1 VEHLEKGIGKN
12 HSFVTKQSW
21 RFAIKLSNII
31 DNLSPARPEYETA
44 DMTAMGDN
52 GKQGQRKAAMA
63 VLAHSDAAGIAA
75 CLDAI
80 AVPAYE
86 NLREPENGL
95 VMVRGRIGGDGA
107 PFNLGEATV
116 SRAAVRLAT
125 GEVGFGYT
133 LGRDAE
139 KARMVALCDALVQSK
154 EFSDAVEANVLAPL
168 RAALSSRR
176 NQKAA
181 ETAATRVD
189 FYTLVRGEG

>member
-1 VEHLEKGIGKN
+1 MIATGE
-12 HSFVTKQSW
+12 
-21 RFAIKLSNII
+21 
-31 DNLSPARPEYETA
+31 
-44 DMTAMGDN
+44 N
-52 GKQGQRKAAMA
+52 GKQARRQAAMA
-63 VLAHSDAAGIAA
+63 VLAHSDAADIAGR
-75 CLDAI
+75 LDAI

-133 LGRDAE
+133 LGRDRE
-139 KARMVALCDALVQSK
+139 KVRLIALCDALVQSN
-154 EFSDAVEANVLAPL
+154 EFADAVEAGVLAPL
-168 RAALSSRR
+168 RVAMVSRQNR
-176 NQKAA
+176 KAA

-189 FYTLVRGEG
+189 FYTLVRGE

>member
-1 VEHLEKGIGKN
+1 
-12 HSFVTKQSW
+12 
-21 RFAIKLSNII
+21 
-31 DNLSPARPEYETA
+31 
-44 DMTAMGDN
+44 MTALIEN
-52 GKQGQRKAAMA
+52 GKQAQRKAAMA
-63 VLAHSDAAGIAA
+63 VLAHSDTVEIAGH
-75 CLDAI
+75 LDAL
-80 AVPAYE
+80 ALPAYE

-116 SRAAVRLAT
+116 SRAAVRLTT

-133 LGRDAE
+133 LGRDRR
-139 KARMVALCDALVQSK
+139 KARMIALCDALVQSN
-154 EFSDAVEANVLAPL
+154 EFAGAVEAKVLAPL
-168 RAALSSRR
+168 RAAMISKR